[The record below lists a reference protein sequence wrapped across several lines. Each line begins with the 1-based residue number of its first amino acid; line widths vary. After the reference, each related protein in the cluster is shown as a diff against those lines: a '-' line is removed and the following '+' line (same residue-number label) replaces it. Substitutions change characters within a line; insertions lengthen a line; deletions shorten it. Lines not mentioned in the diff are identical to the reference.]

1 MLVTVS
7 MMSKKKGE
15 IKRFLERYFKK
26 QTDVDDNVIEWIYIY
41 RNLLSALDMIDV
53 VMDNYEDYRISLWVQ
68 LGDDDIIEVN
78 NNNRDKVI
86 NEISRS
92 LEASGKF

>member
-78 NNNRDKVI
+78 HNNRDKVI